1 MLNFYQ
7 TQLEDLNIS
16 SYPDEVQEQ
25 FYDFINNVPY
35 IRNLIS
41 ENRPYAKDLPRDEE
55 GKIIIDLTNP
65 PILSDMDYF
74 RPSALHYQKHGCYTF
89 LRPNPNPNSEFGKWL
104 RQEVYRSWY
113 GYIREEDGLWIP
125 GDYYF
130 FLNYCPIQ
138 LIKHINGKANRVID
152 FPNIIDGQLFRSWYL
167 YLSRNHG
174 HHSGELAKR
183 GAGKAHPYDQ
193 LVYTPEG
200 KKLWGDIKIGD
211 FLFGDDG
218 QLTRVIDIPFD
229 EETDI
234 YEITLANEEK
244 IQCSGGHLWN
254 VKSHSRGDIVI
265 PTTELIRIFKRKR
278 KIGPHLPKG
287 VEYDCTIRVNKG
299 AEFPY
304 QPTKIDPYTF
314 GLLLG
319 DGCFR
324 VPNCVTKTYFTAAD
338 NDFETYKN
346 LIPYNWIK
354 YTNTKFGY
362 NLNIPNFGEILKEY
376 GLYYVKS
383 EDKFI
388 PDEYKFNSRAVRINL
403 LKGILDADGTV
414 SKGKIE
420 LVLSS
425 KRMIE
430 DVRWICLSLGIN
442 VTAVRAKNTW
452 YYDKDRNRVPCLTAY
467 RLSIY
472 SDIPLFNLKRKLD
485 LWEKRSMTGYGR
497 SKYIGSK
504 IIDIQY
510 IGKKQAKCVTVDN
523 ESHCYLIGNFIT
535 THNSYY
541 NAATLAKRFLLGE
554 SKDVR
559 KKVQCVVTANER
571 KYIQGANQLLDMFQY
586 YIDFLANNTQFPRR
600 RITNSLQN
608 LQWTSGYVDVDTGTR
623 RGSQNSV
630 IGITSKDDSEKLRG
644 SRGVLYLLEEAGT
657 FSHLLELFNTIRPS
671 VEDGDSVFGQIVF
684 YGTSGSD
691 ESDFSSMQELAYNPE
706 GYNVEKIPNVY
717 DKEGQGRPYF
727 IYFFPGYLGR
737 DGNYD
742 ANGNSN
748 VTKSLLSILADRYK
762 VKYNSTDINSI
773 TRRIAEIPIT
783 PQEAILRTRGNI
795 FPVTQLTERLN
806 QLDANPNVYDDV
818 FVGTLVFNSQ
828 NRVEFKPTSDM
839 PIRDF
844 PLKDNKVS
852 GALEIFK
859 MPEKDR
865 EGNIFNNRYIASV
878 DPFDD
883 DESFTMSL
891 YSMFVLDLFT
901 DTIVAEY
908 TGRLPFADDNFE
920 LSRKLALFYNAK
932 ILYENNRKG
941 LYAYF
946 QRLNS
951 LHLLADT
958 PDYLK
963 DKDLVKYTGI
973 GNKSKGVAAT
983 LPINNYGNSLI
994 RDWLLKPYEYIE
1006 MIDGEEVKQSIPN
1019 LYRLR
1024 NRALLKELILFNPD
1038 INVDRIR
1045 SLAMLMIYREEKMI
1059 QFQGDL
1065 KRDRNY
1071 VPQNYE
1077 GNDPFFSR
1085 NFKPSKA
1092 VNLYN
1097 KSRFTY

>member
-41 ENRPYAKDLPRDEE
+41 ENRPYAKDLPRDS
-55 GKIIIDLTNP
+55 KNRVIVDLTNP
-65 PILSDMDYF
+65 HILEDMDYF
-74 RPSALHYQKHGCYTF
+74 RPAALHYQKHGCYTF
-89 LRPNPNPNSEFGKWL
+89 LRPNPNPNSEFGKW
-104 RQEVYRSWY
+104 V
-113 GYIREEDGLWIP
+113 REEVRRCYDGYVRESDGEWIT

-138 LIKHINGKANRVID
+138 LSKEDPDNPGTIIRVID
-152 FPNIIDGQLFRSWYL
+152 FPRVWEGHYLITHYL
-167 YLSRNHG
+167 YQARLEG
-174 HHSGELAKR
+174 HHAAELA
-183 GAGKAHPYDQ
+183 
-193 LVYTPEG
+193 
-200 KKLWGDIKIGD
+200 
-211 FLFGDDG
+211 
-218 QLTRVIDIPFD
+218 
-229 EETDI
+229 
-234 YEITLANEEK
+234 
-244 IQCSGGHLWN
+244 
-254 VKSHSRGDIVI
+254 SR
-265 PTTELIRIFKRKR
+265 
-278 KIGPHLPKG
+278 
-287 VEYDCTIRVNKG
+287 
-299 AEFPY
+299 
-304 QPTKIDPYTF
+304 
-314 GLLLG
+314 
-319 DGCFR
+319 
-324 VPNCVTKTYFTAAD
+324 
-338 NDFETYKN
+338 
-346 LIPYNWIK
+346 
-354 YTNTKFGY
+354 
-362 NLNIPNFGEILKEY
+362 
-376 GLYYVKS
+376 
-383 EDKFI
+383 
-388 PDEYKFNSRAVRINL
+388 
-403 LKGILDADGTV
+403 
-414 SKGKIE
+414 SKGKSF
-420 LVLSS
+420 LGA
-425 KRMIE
+425 
-430 DVRWICLSLGIN
+430 SLL
-442 VTAVRAKNTW
+442 AR
-452 YYDKDRNRVPCLTAY
+452 R
-467 RLSIY
+467 
-472 SDIPLFNLKRKLD
+472 
-485 LWEKRSMTGYGR
+485 
-497 SKYIGSK
+497 
-504 IIDIQY
+504 
-510 IGKKQAKCVTVDN
+510 
-523 ESHCYLIGNFIT
+523 FI
-535 THNSYY
+535 
-541 NAATLAKRFLLGE
+541 LGE
-554 SKDVR
+554 NKFVQ
-559 KKVQCVVTANER
+559 KKVQCVVTASER
-571 KYIQGANQLLDMFQY
+571 KYIYGANQILNMFQY
-586 YIDFLANNTQFPRR
+586 YIDFCANNTQFPAR
-600 RITNSLQN
+600 RIVNSVQSLE
-608 LQWTSGYVDVDTGTR
+608 WVMGYVDVNTGSR
-623 RGSQNSV
+623 KGSQNSV
-630 IGITSKDDSEKLRG
+630 VGITSKDDESKLRG
-644 SRGVLYLLEEAGT
+644 TRGQLYLIEEFGT
-657 FSHLLELFNTIRPS
+657 FPRLLELYNILRPS
-671 VEDGDSVFGQIVF
+671 VEEGSSVFGEIF
-684 YGTSGSD
+684 AYGTSGDS
-691 ESDFSSMQELAYNPE
+691 ESDFSSAQELMSNPV
-706 GYNVEKIPNVY
+706 GYNIKAIDNVY
-717 DKEGQGRPYF
+717 DKEGQGRPKF
-727 IYFFPGYLGR
+727 AFFFPGYMNR
-737 DGNYD
+737 DKCYD

-748 VTKSLLSILADRYK
+748 VTKALLEILMDRYT

-773 TRRIAEIPIT
+773 TKRIAEIPIT

-828 NRVEFKPTSDM
+828 NKVEFKPTSDM

-932 ILYENNRKG
+932 ILYENNKKG

-1006 MIDGEEVKQSIPN
+1006 MVDGEELKQSIPN

-1077 GNDPFFSR
+1077 GNDPFFNR

>member
-7 TQLEDLNIS
+7 TQLEDLNLS

-41 ENRPYAKDLPRDEE
+41 ENRPYAKDLPRDDE

-65 PILSDMDYF
+65 PVLSDMDYF

-89 LRPNPNPNSEFGKWL
+89 LRPNPNPNSEYGKWL

-183 GAGKAHPYDQ
+183 GAGKS
-193 LVYTPEG
+193 
-200 KKLWGDIKIGD
+200 
-211 FLFGDDG
+211 F
-218 QLTRVIDIPFD
+218 
-229 EETDI
+229 
-234 YEITLANEEK
+234 
-244 IQCSGGHLWN
+244 
-254 VKSHSRGDIVI
+254 
-265 PTTELIRIFKRKR
+265 
-278 KIGPHLPKG
+278 
-287 VEYDCTIRVNKG
+287 
-299 AEFPY
+299 
-304 QPTKIDPYTF
+304 
-314 GLLLG
+314 
-319 DGCFR
+319 
-324 VPNCVTKTYFTAAD
+324 
-338 NDFETYKN
+338 
-346 LIPYNWIK
+346 
-354 YTNTKFGY
+354 
-362 NLNIPNFGEILKEY
+362 
-376 GLYYVKS
+376 
-383 EDKFI
+383 
-388 PDEYKFNSRAVRINL
+388 
-403 LKGILDADGTV
+403 
-414 SKGKIE
+414 
-420 LVLSS
+420 
-425 KRMIE
+425 
-430 DVRWICLSLGIN
+430 
-442 VTAVRAKNTW
+442 
-452 YYDKDRNRVPCLTAY
+452 
-467 RLSIY
+467 
-472 SDIPLFNLKRKLD
+472 
-485 LWEKRSMTGYGR
+485 
-497 SKYIGSK
+497 
-504 IIDIQY
+504 
-510 IGKKQAKCVTVDN
+510 
-523 ESHCYLIGNFIT
+523 
-535 THNSYY
+535 Y

-559 KKVQCVVTANER
+559 QKVQCVVTANER
-571 KYIQGANQLLDMFQY
+571 KYIQGANQILDMFQY
-586 YIDFLANNTQFPRR
+586 YIDFLANHTQFPRR

-623 RGSQNSV
+623 KGSQNSV

-644 SRGVLYLLEEAGT
+644 SRGVLYLLEEAGCHLKGTEVLMADGTIQTVENIKLGDKVMGDDGTERTVLKCYSGLDMMYKVTLSNGDYQIVNSKHPIYFKKYDWSSKKYTDFLLTAPEVMQIKNLNKGYYIIKSDKVQYPYQEVPIHPYWLGLWLGDGDKSGMEISNEDPEVLEWLHEYCCINSFTYKSYYLQQSKKCYNFCIRSTNSVWKEFRKLDLRNNKHIPDIYKFNSREVLLQILAGAIDTDGTLNRKKQYYEITQVEQNKRIIDDLAFICRLLGFRISITTRIAGRSSLGCGHLNYRLRISGDIDQIPVKIERKKIVKRHTERNRRNWLEYTFKVEPWGFGEYYGFTLDKNQLFLTSDFTVTHNT

-806 QLDANPNVYDDV
+806 QLDSNPNVYDDV

-828 NRVEFKPTSDM
+828 NRVEFKPTSDL

-844 PLKDNKVS
+844 PLKDNKVA

-865 EGNIFNNRYIASV
+865 EGNVFNNRYIASV
-878 DPFDD
+878 DPIDD

-932 ILYENNRKG
+932 ILYENNKKG

-946 QRLNS
+946 QRLNC

-1024 NRALLKELILFNPD
+1024 NRALIKEAILFNPD
-1038 INVDRIR
+1038 INVDRLR
-1045 SLAMLMIYREEKMI
+1045 SLSMLMIYREEKMI

-1065 KRDRNY
+1065 TRDRSY
-1071 VPQNYE
+1071 VPQSYE

-1097 KSRFTY
+1097 KNRFTY

>member
-7 TQLEDLNIS
+7 TQLEDLNLS

-25 FYDFINNVPY
+25 FYDFVNNVPY

-41 ENRPYAKDLPRDEE
+41 ENRPYAKDLPRDNE

-89 LRPNPNPNSEFGKWL
+89 LRPNPNPNSEYGKWL

-183 GAGKAHPYDQ
+183 GAGKS
-193 LVYTPEG
+193 
-200 KKLWGDIKIGD
+200 
-211 FLFGDDG
+211 F
-218 QLTRVIDIPFD
+218 
-229 EETDI
+229 
-234 YEITLANEEK
+234 
-244 IQCSGGHLWN
+244 
-254 VKSHSRGDIVI
+254 
-265 PTTELIRIFKRKR
+265 
-278 KIGPHLPKG
+278 
-287 VEYDCTIRVNKG
+287 
-299 AEFPY
+299 
-304 QPTKIDPYTF
+304 
-314 GLLLG
+314 
-319 DGCFR
+319 
-324 VPNCVTKTYFTAAD
+324 
-338 NDFETYKN
+338 
-346 LIPYNWIK
+346 
-354 YTNTKFGY
+354 
-362 NLNIPNFGEILKEY
+362 
-376 GLYYVKS
+376 
-383 EDKFI
+383 
-388 PDEYKFNSRAVRINL
+388 
-403 LKGILDADGTV
+403 
-414 SKGKIE
+414 
-420 LVLSS
+420 
-425 KRMIE
+425 
-430 DVRWICLSLGIN
+430 
-442 VTAVRAKNTW
+442 
-452 YYDKDRNRVPCLTAY
+452 
-467 RLSIY
+467 
-472 SDIPLFNLKRKLD
+472 
-485 LWEKRSMTGYGR
+485 
-497 SKYIGSK
+497 
-504 IIDIQY
+504 
-510 IGKKQAKCVTVDN
+510 
-523 ESHCYLIGNFIT
+523 
-535 THNSYY
+535 Y

-559 KKVQCVVTANER
+559 QKVQCVVTANER
-571 KYIQGANQLLDMFQY
+571 KYIQGANQILDMFQY
-586 YIDFLANNTQFPRR
+586 YIDFLANHTQFPRR

-623 RGSQNSV
+623 KGSQNSV

-671 VEDGDSVFGQIVF
+671 VEDGESVFGQIVF

-806 QLDANPNVYDDV
+806 QLDSNPNVYDDV

-828 NRVEFKPTSDM
+828 NRIEFKPTSDM

-865 EGNIFNNRYIASV
+865 EGNIFNNRYIASI
-878 DPFDD
+878 DPIDD

-932 ILYENNRKG
+932 ILYENNKKG

-1065 KRDRNY
+1065 KKDRSY
-1071 VPQNYE
+1071 VPQSYE

-1097 KSRFTY
+1097 KNRFTY